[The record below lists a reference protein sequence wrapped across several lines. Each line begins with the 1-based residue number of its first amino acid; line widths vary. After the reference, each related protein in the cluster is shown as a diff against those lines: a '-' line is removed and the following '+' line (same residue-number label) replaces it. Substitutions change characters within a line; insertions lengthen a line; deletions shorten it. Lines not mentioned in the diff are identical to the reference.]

1 MNWRAG
7 VCACAIG
14 ALGLTSCGGGGGGS
28 AVGALLLL
36 IFVGPSNGS
45 LYIDDSGAPGVQLR
59 LCEDESGSEVACTI
73 RIQAIDPSDP
83 GSVLPW
89 SNFYKVSFDIRA
101 SSNIEGCNNIS
112 GTIEEDVL
120 TLSGCFSGRFENVNE
135 VVDGDGRRLLLDVK
149 PDLTSGVW
157 LDVDNPTRRYVFESD
172 DGTLA
177 TGCEKTVG
185 GTAPARASITRS
197 DVLNGVLTSVNWV
210 EIDRGG
216 AAAERWS
223 AEMVGVSGLRLQR
236 EGETRSLVRRDLD
249 DDCS

>member
-14 ALGLTSCGGGGGGS
+14 ALVALTSCGGGGGS
-28 AVGALLLL
+28 AVGAILLL

-59 LCEDESGSEVACTI
+59 LCEDESGSDVACTI

-83 GSVLPW
+83 TSLLPW
-89 SNFYKVSFDIRA
+89 SNFYKVSFEIRTT
-101 SSNIEGCNNIS
+101 SNIEGCNNIR

-120 TLSGCFSGRFENVNE
+120 TLSGCFSGRFENINE
-135 VVDGDGRRLLLDVK
+135 VVAGDGRRLLLDVK

-172 DGTLA
+172 NGTLA
-177 TGCEKTVG
+177 TGCEKTLR
-185 GTAPARASITRS
+185 GTVPARASITAS
-197 DVLNGVLTSVNWV
+197 DVLSGVLTSVNWV
-210 EIDRGG
+210 EIDRGD
-216 AAAERWS
+216 APAERWS
-223 AEMVGVSGLRLQR
+223 AQMVGVSGLRLER